1 LRRARRCRRSS
12 WNWCAINSVGLL
24 TLIRREIVRSLKII
38 NQVIW
43 PPIIT
48 TLLYVLVFG
57 LALGSRIPIVQGVSY
72 AQFLIPGLI
81 MLQVIDSSYGEC
93 SSSLFQGRFMNSIQ
107 ELLIAPLSA
116 YELVGGYVL
125 GSLARSFLIAGL
137 ITGLGI
143 VLVHSAPHDWI
154 LYLSVIALVSIL
166 FSALGL
172 IFGLV
177 ADKFD
182 HIAILTTFVITPLT
196 FVGGVFTDARM
207 LPPALRQFEL
217 FNPIFYTI
225 DAFRRS
231 YTGQSFL
238 SPAFSV
244 GMVAILT
251 AVSLA
256 VVLRMTGIGYKLR
269 T

>member
-1 LRRARRCRRSS
+1 V
-12 WNWCAINSVGLL
+12 NFVGFM
-24 TLIRREIVRSLKII
+24 TLVRREIVRSLKII

-48 TLLYVLVFG
+48 TLLYVFVFG
-57 LALGSRIPIVQGVSY
+57 LALGSRIPVVQGVSY

-116 YELVGGYVL
+116 VELVGGYVI
-125 GSLARSFLIAGL
+125 GSLARSLLIAGL
-137 ITGLGI
+137 ITALG
-143 VLVHSAPHDWI
+143 VLLVHIAPRDWV
-154 LYLSVIALVSIL
+154 LYFVVIALVSVL

-172 IFGLV
+172 IFGLL
-177 ADKFD
+177 AEKFD

-196 FVGGVFTDARM
+196 FVGGVFTSATM
-207 LPPALRQFEL
+207 LPPALRTIEL

-231 YTGQSFL
+231 YTGASYL
-238 SPAFSV
+238 SPAYSI
-244 GMVAILT
+244 GMVALLCVVTVGI
-251 AVSLA
+251 
-256 VVLRMTGIGYKLR
+256 VLRMTAVGYKLR

>member
-1 LRRARRCRRSS
+1 M
-12 WNWCAINSVGLL
+12 I
-24 TLIRREIVRSLKII
+24 RSLKII

-48 TLLYVLVFG
+48 TLLYVFVFG
-57 LALGSRIPIVQGVSY
+57 LALGSRIPTVQGVSY
-72 AQFLIPGLI
+72 AQFIIPGLI

-107 ELLIAPLSA
+107 ELLIAPMSA
-116 YELVGGYVL
+116 VEIVSGYVL
-125 GSLARSFLIAGL
+125 GSLARALLIAGL
-137 ITGLGI
+137 ITALG
-143 VLVHSAPHDWI
+143 VLLVHTVPRDWV
-154 LYLSVIALVSIL
+154 LYVGVIVMVSIL

-172 IFGLV
+172 IFGLL

-196 FVGGVFTDARM
+196 FVGGVFTSAAM
-207 LPPALRQFEL
+207 LPPALRTFEL

-231 YTGQSFL
+231 YTGQSDL
-238 SPAFSV
+238 PLPFS
-244 GMVAILT
+244 MAMIALLAAVA
-251 AVSLA
+251 LA
-256 VVLRMTGIGYKLR
+256 IVLRMTAIGYKLR

>member
-1 LRRARRCRRSS
+1 MNTVAL
-12 WNWCAINSVGLL
+12 W
-24 TLIRREIVRSLKII
+24 TLVKREIVRSLKII

-48 TLLYVLVFG
+48 TLLYVFVFG
-57 LALGSRIPIVQGVSY
+57 LALGSRIPVVDGVSY

-107 ELLIAPLSA
+107 ELLIAPMSA
-116 YELVGGYVL
+116 YELVGGYVI
-125 GSLARSFLIAGL
+125 GSLARSMLIAGL
-137 ITGLGI
+137 ITVLGVI
-143 VLVHSAPHDWI
+143 LVHSVPHDWAI
-154 LYLSVIALVSIL
+154 YFAVIALVSIL

-172 IFGLV
+172 IFGLL

-196 FVGGVFTDARM
+196 FVGGVFTSAKM
-207 LPPALRQFEL
+207 LPPALQTLEL

-231 YTGQSFL
+231 YTGQSYL
-238 SPAFSV
+238 APAFSI
-244 GMVAILT
+244 GMVVLLT
-251 AVSLA
+251 AISLGII
-256 VVLRMTGIGYKLR
+256 LRLMAIGYKLR

>member
-1 LRRARRCRRSS
+1 M
-12 WNWCAINSVGLL
+12 NFVGLM
-24 TLIRREIVRSLKII
+24 TLVRREIVRSLKII

-48 TLLYVLVFG
+48 TLLYVFVFG
-57 LALGSRIPIVQGVSY
+57 LALGSRIPTVQGVSY
-72 AQFLIPGLI
+72 GQFLIPGLI
-81 MLQVIDSSYGEC
+81 MLQVIESSYGEC

-116 YELVGGYVL
+116 VELVGGYIL

-137 ITGLGI
+137 ITALGFF
-143 VLVHSAPHDWI
+143 LVHIGPRDWI
-154 LYLSVIALVSIL
+154 LYFGVIALVSVL

-172 IFGLV
+172 IFGLL
-177 ADKFD
+177 AEKFD
-182 HIAILTTFVITPLT
+182 HIAILMTFVITPLT
-196 FVGGVFTDARM
+196 FVGGVFTSATM
-207 LPPALRQFEL
+207 LPAVLRNMEL

-231 YTGQSFL
+231 YTGASYL
-238 SPAFSV
+238 PPAYSI
-244 GMVAILT
+244 GMVALLCVVMVGI
-251 AVSLA
+251 
-256 VVLRMTGIGYKLR
+256 VLRMTAVGYKLR

>member
-1 LRRARRCRRSS
+1 M
-12 WNWCAINSVGLL
+12 
-24 TLIRREIVRSLKII
+24 
-38 NQVIW
+38 IW

-48 TLLYVLVFG
+48 TLLYVFVFG
-57 LALGSRIPIVQGVSY
+57 LALGSRIPSVQGVSY

-107 ELLIAPLSA
+107 ELLIAPMSA
-116 YELVGGYVL
+116 AEIVAGYVL
-125 GSLARSFLIAGL
+125 GSLARSLLIAGL
-137 ITGLGI
+137 ITLLG
-143 VLVHSAPHDWI
+143 VLLVHIAPAHWL
-154 LYLSVIALVSIL
+154 LYFVVIALVSIL

-172 IFGLV
+172 IFGLI

-196 FVGGVFTDARM
+196 FVGGVFTSAEM
-207 LPPALRQFEL
+207 LPQPLRNFEL

-231 YTGQSFL
+231 YTGESYL
-238 SPAFSV
+238 APAFSV
-244 GMVAILT
+244 AMIAL
-251 AVSLA
+251 LA
-256 VVLRMTGIGYKLR
+256 VLSLGIVLRMTAIGYKLR

>member
-1 LRRARRCRRSS
+1 
-12 WNWCAINSVGLL
+12 
-24 TLIRREIVRSLKII
+24 
-38 NQVIW
+38 VIW

-48 TLLYVLVFG
+48 TLLYVFVFG
-57 LALGSRIPIVQGVSY
+57 VGLGSRIPSVQGVTY

-93 SSSLFQGRFMNSIQ
+93 SSSIFQGRFMNSIQ
-107 ELLIAPLSA
+107 ELLIAPMSA
-116 YELVGGYVL
+116 LEIVAGYIL
-125 GSLARSFLIAGL
+125 GSLARAFLIALL
-137 ITGLGI
+137 ITLLG
-143 VLVHSAPHDWI
+143 VLLVHIAPQNWL
-154 LYLSVIALVSIL
+154 LYFGVIALVSIL

-196 FVGGVFTDARM
+196 FVGGVFTSASM
-207 LPPALRQFEL
+207 LPEALRRVEL

-231 YTGQSFL
+231 YTGASYL
-238 SPAFSV
+238 APAFSV
-244 GMVAILT
+244 AVIVLLAAIALGII
-251 AVSLA
+251 
-256 VVLRMTGIGYKLR
+256 LRMTAIGYKLR

>member
-1 LRRARRCRRSS
+1 M
-12 WNWCAINSVGLL
+12 NSVALW
-24 TLIRREIVRSLKII
+24 TLVRREIVRSLKII

-48 TLLYVLVFG
+48 TLLYVFVFG
-57 LALGSRIPIVQGVSY
+57 LALGSRIPTVQGVSY

-107 ELLIAPLSA
+107 EMLIAPMSA
-116 YELVGGYVL
+116 YEIVGGYVL

-137 ITGLGI
+137 ITVLGA
-143 VLVHSAPHDWI
+143 VLVRTAPHDWL
-154 LYLSVIALVSIL
+154 LYIGVIVLVSIL

-196 FVGGVFTDARM
+196 FVGGVFTSASM
-207 LPPALRQFEL
+207 LPPVLRNFEL

-231 YTGQSFL
+231 YTGESYL

-244 GMVAILT
+244 AMILLLTIVAT
-251 AVSLA
+251 AA
-256 VVLRMTGIGYKLR
+256 VLRMTAVGYKLR

>member
-1 LRRARRCRRSS
+1 M
-12 WNWCAINSVGLL
+12 NSVGLW
-24 TLIRREIVRSLKII
+24 TLVKREIVRSVKII

-48 TLLYVLVFG
+48 TLLYVFVFG
-57 LALGSRIPIVQGVSY
+57 VALGSRIPTLQGVTY

-107 ELLIAPLSA
+107 EMLIAPMSA
-116 YELVGGYVL
+116 FEIVGGYVL
-125 GSLARSFLIAGL
+125 GSLARSLLIAGL
-137 ITGLGI
+137 ITALGA
-143 VLVHSAPHDWI
+143 VLVHAVPQNWP
-154 LYLSVIALVSIL
+154 LYLGVICLVSLL

-172 IFGLV
+172 IFGLF
-177 ADKFD
+177 AEKFD
-182 HIAILTTFVITPLT
+182 HIAVLTTFVITPLT
-196 FVGGVFTDARM
+196 FVGGVFTSAAM
-207 LPPALRQFEL
+207 LPQTLQRLEL

-231 YTGQSFL
+231 YTGDSFL
-238 SPAFSV
+238 PPTQSV
-244 GMVAILT
+244 AAIVVL
-251 AVSLA
+251 AAIALA
-256 VVLRMTGIGYKLR
+256 VALRLMAVGYKLR

>member
-1 LRRARRCRRSS
+1 M
-12 WNWCAINSVGLL
+12 I
-24 TLIRREIVRSLKII
+24 RSLKII

-48 TLLYVLVFG
+48 TLLYVFVFG
-57 LALGSRIPIVQGVSY
+57 LALGSRIPSVQGVSY
-72 AQFLIPGLI
+72 IQFIIPGLI

-107 ELLIAPLSA
+107 ELLIAPMSA
-116 YELVGGYVL
+116 AEIVSGYVL
-125 GSLARSFLIAGL
+125 GSLVRALLIAGL
-137 ITGLGI
+137 ITALG
-143 VLVHSAPHDWI
+143 VLLVHTVPQNWP
-154 LYLSVIALVSIL
+154 LYVCVIVMVSIL

-172 IFGLV
+172 IFGLL

-196 FVGGVFTDARM
+196 FVGGVFTSAAM
-207 LPPALRQFEL
+207 LPPALRNFEL

-231 YTGQSFL
+231 YTGQSDL
-238 SPAFSV
+238 PLPFSIA
-244 GMVAILT
+244 MIALLAAVA
-251 AVSLA
+251 LA
-256 VVLRMTGIGYKLR
+256 IVLRMTAIGYKLR

>member
-1 LRRARRCRRSS
+1 V
-12 WNWCAINSVGLL
+12 NVVGFW
-24 TLIRREIVRSLKII
+24 TLVRREIIRSLKII

-48 TLLYVLVFG
+48 TLLYVFVFG
-57 LALGSRIPIVQGVSY
+57 LALGSRIQSIQGVNY

-107 ELLIAPLSA
+107 ELLVAPMSA
-116 YELVGGYVL
+116 YEIVAGYVV
-125 GSLARSFLIAGL
+125 GSVARAFLIAGL
-137 ITGLGI
+137 ITILGI
-143 VLVHSAPHDWI
+143 VLVGAVPRDWP
-154 LYLSVIALVSIL
+154 LFVSVIALVSIL

-177 ADKFD
+177 AEKFD

-196 FVGGVFTDARM
+196 FVGGVFTSATM
-207 LPPALRQFEL
+207 LPPVLRNFEL
-217 FNPIFYTI
+217 VNPIFYTI

-231 YTGQSFL
+231 YTGESFL
-238 SPAFSV
+238 PPAFSIAMIV
-244 GMVAILT
+244 ALAAIALVAILRLT
-251 AVSLA
+251 AV
-256 VVLRMTGIGYKLR
+256 GYKLR
-269 T
+269 L